1 MNKDLHDIDNLFKQ
15 SIDYHLEEVP
25 PEVWQ
30 NIDHSLDKKQAAFY
44 KRRYFTVRAAAIV
57 LVLIGGV
64 TIAAILRYR
73 SNEKQPINGTVV
85 TNASGSSG
93 KANKNNTGKPVNKLG
108 GQRQEATAQA
118 NVSSGEIE
126 TNKSVVKEENS
137 KLYESTEN
145 STYSAD
151 KNQEVSASGV
161 AAKTHNGNDGV
172 KVKPITT
179 VPVYEGMNQKANLP
193 AKPASVVASVNLSN
207 DATTGIDRANFVG
220 VKVLDVSGFTINNSV
235 PASKSASSIV
245 LPAGP
250 IVSAPLSSTSK
261 NGGSW
266 SLSAL
271 YAQNMNLNTLKD
283 DDHFRDPRNNSRE
296 AKRTEQETRSYS
308 IGATVQKE
316 FANRFGI
323 QSGLQYFA
331 SQTTIKPKMIFA
343 EPDHRGEVRY
353 RFNCSSGESY
363 LPSKA
368 GMQPMIGDSIRTN
381 SSESSLSY
389 LQVPLV
395 ASYRISF
402 GKVSLL
408 PSAGIQTNFLLN
420 GKLSSSLV
428 QASGDEEVWTS
439 IEGLRSMY
447 FSGVIQPQLNY
458 KMNERI
464 SFDLNP
470 NINFSLSPINKE
482 TAVKTYQNM
491 FSLGVG
497 LRVKL

>member
-15 SIDYHLEEVP
+15 SIDDHLEEVP

-73 SNEKQPINGTVV
+73 SNEKQPIDGTVV
-85 TNASGSSG
+85 TNASSSRG
-93 KANKNNTGKPVNKLG
+93 KANKNTDKVVNKFD
-108 GQRQEATAQA
+108 GQGQEVATQA
-118 NVSSGEIE
+118 NVSSGE
-126 TNKSVVKEENS
+126 TVTSKSLVKKENS

-161 AAKTHNGNDGV
+161 TAKTHNGKEGV

-179 VPVYEGMNQKANLP
+179 EPAYEAMNQKTNLP

-207 DATTGIDRANFVG
+207 DATTGINRANFVG

-245 LPAGP
+245 LPPGS

-266 SLSAL
+266 SLSAV

-323 QSGLQYFA
+323 QSGLQYFS

-343 EPDHRGEVRY
+343 EPDRRGEVRY

-368 GMQPMIGDSIRTN
+368 GMQPMLGDSIRTN

-389 LQVPLV
+389 LQVPLL
-395 ASYRISF
+395 ASYSISF
-402 GKVSLL
+402 GKFSLL
-408 PSAGIQTNFLLN
+408 PSAGVQTNFLLN

-458 KMNERI
+458 KVNERI

-482 TAVKTYQNM
+482 TAVRTYQNM